1 MHVSAVVLSYGCPLC
16 AVYVSCLPQAGA
28 LRALL
33 HTAATPEAPAPGGRS
48 SSGGG
53 GGGESGSPV
62 KIALFSLGNMATHR
76 ECREVLLQLGI
87 REVLRNLASSPDP
100 TLQRYI
106 ARVQQKLVGG
116 GNGAAGPPPAGRG

>member
-1 MHVSAVVLSYGCPLC
+1 VWLPHVLHAK
-16 AVYVSCLPQAGA
+16 YVLPQAGA

-53 GGGESGSPV
+53 GESGSPV

-76 ECREVLLQLGI
+76 ECRDVLLQLGI

-116 GNGAAGPPPAGRG
+116 GNGVAAPAPAGRG